1 MDMGRLMSFYKGL
14 ATVLGVLV
22 MIIMLLIVIDVGGR
36 YLFDSPLLG
45 GVEVSR
51 VVLAWI
57 LFLALV
63 YGLVQGAH
71 VRVSLVTNR
80 FPPRLRLM
88 SEVFTAVLSLGFFAL
103 AAYSGWEQFKLS
115 YEVSEEMPS
124 PIWIPFWLPKL
135 AVPVGCF
142 LMAAQLGIDLV
153 FKHFKLDRSGKQ

>member
-1 MDMGRLMSFYKGL
+1 MEKLMSFYRGL
-14 ATVLGVLV
+14 ATVLGVLI
-22 MIIMLLIVIDVGGR
+22 MIIMFLIVIDVGGR

-80 FPPRLRLM
+80 LPPRLRLM

-103 AAYSGWEQFKLS
+103 ATYSGWEQFKLS
-115 YEVSEEMPS
+115 FEVLEEMPS

-142 LMAAQLGIDLV
+142 LMAVQLGIDLV
-153 FKHFKLDRSGKQ
+153 VKQFKLGRSGKQ

>member
-1 MDMGRLMSFYKGL
+1 MGRLMSFYKGL

-22 MIIMLLIVIDVGGR
+22 MVIMFLIVIDVGGR

-71 VRVSLVTNR
+71 VRVSLVINR

-103 AAYSGWEQFKLS
+103 ATYSGWEQFKLS
-115 YEVSEEMPS
+115 FEVSEEMPS

-135 AVPVGCF
+135 AVPIGCF
-142 LMAAQLGIDLV
+142 LMAVQLGIDLV
-153 FKHFKLDRSGKQ
+153 FKHLKSDRSDKQ

>member
-1 MDMGRLMSFYKGL
+1 MGRLMSFYKGL

-22 MIIMLLIVIDVGGR
+22 MVIMFLIVIDVGGR

-71 VRVSLVTNR
+71 VRVSLVINR

-103 AAYSGWEQFKLS
+103 ATYSGWEQFKLS
-115 YEVSEEMPS
+115 FEVSEEMPS

-135 AVPVGCF
+135 AVPIGCF
-142 LMAAQLGIDLV
+142 LMAVQLGIDLV
-153 FKHFKLDRSGKQ
+153 VKHLKSDRSDKQ

>member
-1 MDMGRLMSFYKGL
+1 MSFYKGL

-22 MIIMLLIVIDVGGR
+22 MVIMFLIVIDVGGR

-71 VRVSLVTNR
+71 VRVSLVINR

-103 AAYSGWEQFKLS
+103 ATYSGWEQFKLS
-115 YEVSEEMPS
+115 FEVSEEMPS

-135 AVPVGCF
+135 AVPIGCF
-142 LMAAQLGIDLV
+142 LMAVQLGIDLV
-153 FKHFKLDRSGKQ
+153 VKHLKSDRSDKQ